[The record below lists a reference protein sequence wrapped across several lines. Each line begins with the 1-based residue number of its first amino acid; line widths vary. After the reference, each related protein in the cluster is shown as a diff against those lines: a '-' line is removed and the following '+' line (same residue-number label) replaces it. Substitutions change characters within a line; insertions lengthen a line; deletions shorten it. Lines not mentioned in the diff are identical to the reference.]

1 MNIMPK
7 QFKGKAVAE
16 GTESPWNVLEGTDIS
31 AIVALGIQAPPNTAF
46 TINGGNEIY
55 IGSTGIYELNLQSGN
70 LGTINSLIIK
80 NAKLIESDEISNNV
94 QEAETENDNNKI
106 LIDILYK
113 TTGQEAKEV

>member
-7 QFKGKAVAE
+7 QFKGTAG
-16 GTESPWNVLEGTDIS
+16 GTEPWNVLQGTSIS
-31 AIVALGIQAPPNTAF
+31 AIVALGIQAPPDTAF
-46 TINGGNEIY
+46 IINGGNEIY

-80 NAKLIESDEISNNV
+80 NAKSDETSNDV
-94 QEAETENDNNKI
+94 QEAEIENDNNKI

>member
-7 QFKGKAVAE
+7 QFKGMVG
-16 GTESPWNVLEGTDIS
+16 GTAPWDVLTNTDIS
-31 AIVALGIQAPPNTAF
+31 AIVALGIQAPPDTAF
-46 TINGGNEIY
+46 IINGGSEIY

-70 LGTINSLIIK
+70 LGTISSLIIK
-80 NAKLIESDEISNNV
+80 NAKLDETSNGV
-94 QEAETENDNNKI
+94 QEAENDNNKI